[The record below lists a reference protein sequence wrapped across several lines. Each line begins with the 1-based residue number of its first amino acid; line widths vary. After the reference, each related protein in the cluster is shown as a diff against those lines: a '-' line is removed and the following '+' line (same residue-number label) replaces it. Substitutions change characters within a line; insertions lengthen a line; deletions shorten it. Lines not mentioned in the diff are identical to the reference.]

1 MKDNHTKKVKH
12 INKKTLIVTLDIG
25 KTVHYGYM
33 RTPAGEEVKSFP
45 FDNVRKG
52 FNELWDKVCQFKRAQ
67 GLKDIVV
74 GFESTGP
81 YAEPLFHFL
90 KKKPIHLVQV
100 NPLHSKKL
108 KELTGNS
115 PCKTDK
121 KDPRVIADIISLG
134 HALTLVVPEGAAAHL
149 RRLTQARE
157 RAIQRRTAMLNQ
169 MQHLVF
175 VLFPEFL
182 NVFKKVH
189 SKSAL
194 YLLQHHP
201 TPQDIVALG
210 SESLTVMLRRV
221 SRGKVT
227 SKRARQLFESAQG
240 SVGITEGRDSL
251 LVEVQHLINAIAH
264 EDDLIHGVEQQM
276 NYYVQQIPYSH
287 SMLSIKG
294 MGIITVAG
302 LIGEVGNFEAFSTI
316 AEIMKLAGLDL
327 YEVSSGNHRGRHHI
341 SKRGRALMRKLLYF
355 AALSVVRKKGIM
367 HDDYQKMLA
376 RGMPKIKAL
385 VAISRKLL
393 RLVFALVRNRTVY
406 VTNYNQIRALE
417 IAA

>member
-1 MKDNHTKKVKH
+1 MEDSHSKKVKH

-33 RTPAGEEVKSFP
+33 RTPTGEEVKPFP
-45 FDNVRKG
+45 FYNLRQG
-52 FNELWDKVCQFKRAQ
+52 FNELWDKVCQFKQAQ
-67 GLKDIVV
+67 GLTDVVV

-90 KKKPIHLVQV
+90 RTKPVHLVQV
-100 NPLHSKKL
+100 NPMHSKRL

-134 HALTLVVPEGAAAHL
+134 HALTLVVPQGAAAHL

-157 RAIQRRTAMLNQ
+157 RAIQRRTALLNQ
-169 MQHLVF
+169 IQHLVF
-175 VLFPEFL
+175 VVFPEFL
-182 NVFKKVH
+182 NVLKTVH

-210 SESLTVMLRRV
+210 CESLTVMLRRV
-221 SRGKVT
+221 SRGNVT
-227 SKRARQLFESAQG
+227 IQRARQLFEAAQG
-240 SVGITEGRDSL
+240 SIGITDGRDSI
-251 LVEVQHLINAIAH
+251 LVEVKHLITAIEH
-264 EDDLIHGVEQQM
+264 EDHLIDDVEQQL
-276 NYYVQQIPYSH
+276 NYYVQQIPYSQ

-294 MGIITVAG
+294 LGIITVAG
-302 LIGEVGNFEAFSTI
+302 LIGEAADFDAFATA
-316 AEIMKLAGLDL
+316 AEVMKLAGLDL
-327 YEVSSGNHRGRHHI
+327 YEVSSGKHRGRHHI
-341 SKRGRALMRKLLYF
+341 SKRGRALMRKLLYL
-355 AALSVVRKKGIM
+355 AALTMVRRQGIM
-367 HDDYQKMLA
+367 HEHYQQMLG
-376 RGMPKIKAL
+376 RGMPKVKAL

-393 RLVFALVRNRTVY
+393 RLICALVRNRTVY
-406 VTNYNQIRALE
+406 VTQYHHRTLE

>member
-1 MKDNHTKKVKH
+1 M
-12 INKKTLIVTLDIG
+12 
-25 KTVHYGYM
+25 
-33 RTPAGEEVKSFP
+33 
-45 FDNVRKG
+45 
-52 FNELWDKVCQFKRAQ
+52 WDKVCQFKRAQ

-90 KKKPIHLVQV
+90 RKKPLHLVQV

-157 RAIQRRTAMLNQ
+157 RAIKRRTALLNQ

-182 NVFKKVH
+182 NAIKNVH

-194 YLLQHHP
+194 YLLEHYP
-201 TPQDIVALG
+201 TPQDILALG
-210 SESLTVMLRRV
+210 SESLAVVLRKV

-227 SKRARQLFESAQG
+227 RERARQLFEAAQG
-240 SVGITEGRDSL
+240 SVGITEGRESI
-251 LVEVQHLINAIAH
+251 LVEVNHLIAAIKH
-264 EDDLIHGVEQQM
+264 EDYLIAGVEHQM
-276 NYYVQQIPYSH
+276 DYYVKHIPYSY

-294 MGIITVAG
+294 MGIVTVAG
-302 LIGEVGNFEAFSTI
+302 LIGEVGDFGAFTTI

-355 AALSVVRKKGIM
+355 AALSVVRNQGIM
-367 HDDYQKMLA
+367 HEDYQKMLA

-393 RLVFALVRNRTVY
+393 RLVFALVRNRTTY
-406 VTNYNQIRALE
+406 VAHYNQKRMLERA
-417 IAA
+417 A

>member
-1 MKDNHTKKVKH
+1 MKDSNTKKVKH

-25 KTVHYGYM
+25 KKVHYGYM

-90 KKKPIHLVQV
+90 RKKPIHLVQV
-100 NPLHSKKL
+100 NPLQSKKL

-157 RAIQRRTAMLNQ
+157 RAIQRRTALLNQ

-221 SRGKVT
+221 SRGKISRERT
-227 SKRARQLFESAQG
+227 RQLFEAAQA
-240 SVGITEGRDSL
+240 SVGITEGRGSI
-251 LVEVQHLINAIAH
+251 LVEVKHLLAAIEHEDHLIH
-264 EDDLIHGVEQQM
+264 DVEEQM
-276 NYYVQQIPYSH
+276 NYYVKQIPYSH

-393 RLVFALVRNRTVY
+393 RLVFALIRNRTVY
-406 VTNYNQIRALE
+406 VNNYCQKSTLE

>member
-1 MKDNHTKKVKH
+1 MEDNHTKKVKH

-25 KTVHYGYM
+25 KMVHYGYM

-52 FNELWDKVCQFKRAQ
+52 FNALWDKVCQFKRAQ

-121 KDPRVIADIISLG
+121 KDPRVIADSISLG

-157 RAIQRRTAMLNQ
+157 RAIQRRTALLNQ

-227 SKRARQLFESAQG
+227 SKRARQLFESAKG

-376 RGMPKIKAL
+376 RGMPKVKAL

>member
-1 MKDNHTKKVKH
+1 MKDSNTKKVKH

-25 KTVHYGYM
+25 KVIHYGYL
-33 RTPAGEEVKSFP
+33 RAPTGEEVKSFP
-45 FDNVRKG
+45 FYNIRKG

-90 KKKPIHLVQV
+90 RKKPLHLVQV

-157 RAIQRRTAMLNQ
+157 RAIQRRTAMVNQ

-175 VLFPEFL
+175 VFFPEFL
-182 NVFKKVH
+182 NVIKNVH
-189 SKSAL
+189 SKSSL
-194 YLLQHHP
+194 YLLQHYP
-201 TPQDIVALG
+201 TPEHIVTLG
-210 SESLTVMLRRV
+210 NELLTLILRRV

-227 SKRARQLFESAQG
+227 RERARQLFEAAQV
-240 SVGITEGRDSL
+240 SVGITEGRESI
-251 LVEVQHLINAIAH
+251 LVEVKHLIAAIEH
-264 EDDLIHGVEQQM
+264 EDRLIHGVEQQM

-302 LIGEVGNFEAFSTI
+302 LIGEVGDFRAFSTI

-367 HDDYQKMLA
+367 HEDYQKMLA

-393 RLVFALVRNRTVY
+393 RLVFALARDHTVY
-406 VTNYNQIRALE
+406 VNNYCQKSTLE

>member
-1 MKDNHTKKVKH
+1 
-12 INKKTLIVTLDIG
+12 
-25 KTVHYGYM
+25 
-33 RTPAGEEVKSFP
+33 
-45 FDNVRKG
+45 
-52 FNELWDKVCQFKRAQ
+52 
-67 GLKDIVV
+67 VV
-74 GFESTGP
+74 GLWSGHP
-81 YAEPLFHFL
+81 PGW
-90 KKKPIHLVQV
+90 KKPLHLVQV

-169 MQHLVF
+169 LQHLVF

-182 NVFKKVH
+182 NVIKNVH
-189 SKSAL
+189 SKTSL
-194 YLLQHHP
+194 YLLQNHP
-201 TPQDIVALG
+201 TPQDIIALG
-210 SESLTVMLRRV
+210 SESLSLILKSV
-221 SRGKVT
+221 SRGKLRE
-227 SKRARQLFESAQG
+227 KHARQLFESAQA
-240 SVGITEGRDSL
+240 SVGITEGRESI
-251 LVEVQHLINAIAH
+251 LVEVNHLIAAIEH
-264 EDDLIHGVEQQM
+264 EDHLVHGVERQM
-276 NYYVQQIPYSH
+276 NDYVQQIPYSH

-355 AALSVVRKKGIM
+355 AALSVVRKQGIM
-367 HDDYQKMLA
+367 HEDYQKMLA

-406 VTNYNQIRALE
+406 VNNYNQVRALE

>member
-1 MKDNHTKKVKH
+1 MKDSNTKKVKH

-25 KTVHYGYM
+25 KMVHYGYF
-33 RTPAGEEVKSFP
+33 RAPNGEEVKSFP
-45 FDNVRKG
+45 FYNCRDG
-52 FNELWDKVCQFKRAQ
+52 FNEFWDEVCKFKKAQ
-67 GLKDIVV
+67 RLMDIVV

-90 KKKPIHLVQV
+90 RKKPVRLVQV

-157 RAIQRRTAMLNQ
+157 RAMQRRTAMLNQ
-169 MQHLVF
+169 LQHLVF
-175 VLFPEFL
+175 ILFPEFL
-182 NVFKKVH
+182 SIIKDAH

-194 YLLQHHP
+194 YLLKHYP
-201 TPQDIVALG
+201 TPQSIVSLG
-210 SESLTVMLRRV
+210 SESLASILRRV

-227 SKRARQLFESAQG
+227 RERAKKLFEAAQA
-240 SVGITEGRDSL
+240 SVGITEGRESIL
-251 LVEVQHLINAIAH
+251 MEVNHLIATIEHEDHLIN
-264 EDDLIHGVEQQM
+264 GVEKQM
-276 NYYVQQIPYSH
+276 EYYVKQIPYSH

-294 MGIITVAG
+294 MGIVTVAG
-302 LIGEVGNFEAFSTI
+302 LIGEVGDFRAFSTI
-316 AEIMKLAGLDL
+316 AEIMKLAGFDL

-367 HDDYQKMLA
+367 HEDYQKMLA

-393 RLVFALVRNRTVY
+393 RLVFALARDHTVY
-406 VTNYNQIRALE
+406 INNYHHVHALE